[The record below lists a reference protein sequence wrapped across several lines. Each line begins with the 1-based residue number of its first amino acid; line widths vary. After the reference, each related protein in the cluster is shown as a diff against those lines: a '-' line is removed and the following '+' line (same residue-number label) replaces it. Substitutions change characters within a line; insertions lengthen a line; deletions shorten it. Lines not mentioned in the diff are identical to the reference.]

1 MNNNNVDQEHQIAV
15 FVDLDNIAI
24 GVKEAKIAKLD
35 IVKILDRLV
44 EKGKITVKRAYAD
57 WSNWTQYKRPFHEC
71 AIELIDI
78 PERKMSGK
86 NSADIKMVVDALE
99 LSYSKPHVD
108 TFVLISGDSDFS
120 PLVSQ
125 LRENN
130 KKIIGL
136 GVKHSSSNLLIDN
149 CDEFIFY
156 EDLVRTRKK
165 RTRRTTKKVS
175 QKLSKD
181 QDAAFSLLI
190 SSIAALQRENYE
202 VIWASMVKQT
212 MKRKQPTFSEEYHGY
227 THFSKLLVDAEKHKL
242 ISVHKDQRS
251 GTYIIDELLEDEV

>member
-1 MNNNNVDQEHQIAV
+1 MDSQVDQEHQIAV

-35 IVKILDRLV
+35 ISKILDRLV
-44 EKGKITVKRAYAD
+44 EKGKITVKKAYAD
-57 WSNWTQYKRPFHEC
+57 WTAWPQYKRPFHEC
-71 AIELIDI
+71 AVELIDI
-78 PERKMSGK
+78 PRRKMSGK

-99 LSYSKPHVD
+99 LSYTKSHVD
-108 TFVLISGDSDFS
+108 TFALISGDSDFS

-156 EDLVRTRKK
+156 EDLVRTTKK
-165 RTRRTTKKVS
+165 RARKTSKKTARKFNKE
-175 QKLSKD
+175 QE
-181 QDAAFSLLI
+181 AAFSLLI

-202 VIWASMVKQT
+202 VIWGSMVKQT

-227 THFSKLLVDAEKHKL
+227 THFSRLLEDAEKNKL
-242 ISVHKDQRS
+242 IKVHKDQRS
-251 GTYIIDELLEDEV
+251 GTYIIDELLEHDI

>member
-1 MNNNNVDQEHQIAV
+1 MDSQVDQEHQIAV

-35 IVKILDRLV
+35 ISKILDRLV
-44 EKGKITVKRAYAD
+44 EKGKITVKKAYAD
-57 WSNWTQYKRPFHEC
+57 WTAWPQYKRPFHEC
-71 AIELIDI
+71 AVELIDI
-78 PERKMSGK
+78 PRRKMSGK

-99 LSYSKPHVD
+99 LSYTKSHVD
-108 TFVLISGDSDFS
+108 TFALISGDSDFS

-125 LRENN
+125 LRANN

-156 EDLVRTRKK
+156 EDLVRTTKK
-165 RTRRTTKKVS
+165 RLRKTSKKTA
-175 QKLSKD
+175 KKFTKD
-181 QDAAFSLLI
+181 QEAAFALLI

-202 VIWASMVKQT
+202 LIWGSMVKQT
-212 MKRKQPTFSEEYHGY
+212 MKRKQPTFSEEFHGY
-227 THFSKLLVDAEKHKL
+227 THFSRLLEDAEKNKL
-242 ISVHKDQRS
+242 IKLHKDQRS
-251 GTYIIDELLEDEV
+251 GTYIIDELLEDGP

>member
-1 MNNNNVDQEHQIAV
+1 MDNKVDQEHQIAV
-15 FVDLDNIAI
+15 YVDLDNIAI

-35 IVKILDRLV
+35 ISKILDRLV
-44 EKGKITVKRAYAD
+44 EKGKITVKKAYAD
-57 WSNWTQYKRPFHEC
+57 WTTWSQYKRPFHEC

-78 PERKMSGK
+78 PSRKMSGK
-86 NSADIKMVVDALE
+86 NSADIKMVVDAME
-99 LSYSKPHVD
+99 LSYTKSHVD

-156 EDLVRTRKK
+156 EDLVRTKKK
-165 RTRRTTKKVS
+165 RIRKTSKKVTR
-175 QKLSKD
+175 KLTKD
-181 QDAAFSLLI
+181 QEAAISLLL

-202 VIWASMVKQT
+202 VIWGSMVKQT

-227 THFSKLLVDAEKHKL
+227 THFSRLLEDAEKNQFIK
-242 ISVHKDQRS
+242 VHKDQRS
-251 GTYIIDELLEDEV
+251 GTYIIDELLEDAI

>member
-1 MNNNNVDQEHQIAV
+1 MDSQVDQEHQIAV

-35 IVKILDRLV
+35 ISKILDRLV
-44 EKGKITVKRAYAD
+44 EKGKITVKKAYAD
-57 WSNWTQYKRPFHEC
+57 WTAWPQYKRPFHEC

-78 PERKMSGK
+78 PRRKMSGK

-99 LSYSKPHVD
+99 LSYTKSHVD
-108 TFVLISGDSDFS
+108 TFALISGDSDFS

-156 EDLVRTRKK
+156 EDLVRTTKK
-165 RTRRTTKKVS
+165 RSRKTSKKTTPKFNKE
-175 QKLSKD
+175 QE
-181 QDAAFSLLI
+181 AAFSLLI

-202 VIWASMVKQT
+202 VIWGSMVKQT

-227 THFSKLLVDAEKHKL
+227 THFSRLLEDAEKNKL
-242 ISVHKDQRS
+242 IKVHKDQRS
-251 GTYIIDELLEDEV
+251 GTYIIDELLEHDI

>member
-1 MNNNNVDQEHQIAV
+1 MDSQVDQEHQIAV

-24 GVKEAKIAKLD
+24 GVKEAKITKLD
-35 IVKILDRLV
+35 ISKILDRLV
-44 EKGKITVKRAYAD
+44 EKGKITVKKAYAD
-57 WSNWTQYKRPFHEC
+57 WTAWPQYKRPFHEC
-71 AIELIDI
+71 AVELIDI
-78 PERKMSGK
+78 PRRKMSGK

-99 LSYSKPHVD
+99 LSYTKSHVD
-108 TFVLISGDSDFS
+108 TFALISGDSDFS

-156 EDLVRTRKK
+156 EDLVRTTKK
-165 RTRRTTKKVS
+165 RARKTSKKTARKFNKE
-175 QKLSKD
+175 QE
-181 QDAAFSLLI
+181 AAFSLLI

-202 VIWASMVKQT
+202 VIWGSMVKQT

-227 THFSKLLVDAEKHKL
+227 THFSRLLEDAEKNKL
-242 ISVHKDQRS
+242 IKVHKDQRS
-251 GTYIIDELLEDEV
+251 GTYIIDELLEHDI

>member
-1 MNNNNVDQEHQIAV
+1 MDSQVDQEHQIAV

-35 IVKILDRLV
+35 ISKILDRLV
-44 EKGKITVKRAYAD
+44 EKGKITVKKAYAD
-57 WSNWTQYKRPFHEC
+57 WTAWPQYKRPFHEC
-71 AIELIDI
+71 AVELIDI
-78 PERKMSGK
+78 PRRKMSGK

-99 LSYSKPHVD
+99 LSYTKSHVD
-108 TFVLISGDSDFS
+108 TFALISGDSDFS

-156 EDLVRTRKK
+156 EDLVRTTKK
-165 RTRRTTKKVS
+165 RSRKTSKKTTPKFNKE
-175 QKLSKD
+175 QE
-181 QDAAFSLLI
+181 AAFSLLI

-202 VIWASMVKQT
+202 VIWGSMVKQT

-227 THFSKLLVDAEKHKL
+227 THFSRLLEDAEKNKL
-242 ISVHKDQRS
+242 IKVHKDQRS
-251 GTYIIDELLEDEV
+251 GTYIIDELLEHDI